1 MLTTK
6 LAEYDEVVWN
16 LNKQIKESNERLATI
31 DLSKQN
37 REDQL
42 EKYK

>member
-16 LNKQIKESNERLATI
+16 LNKQIKESNEWLAQI
-31 DLSKQN
+31 DVSKQS